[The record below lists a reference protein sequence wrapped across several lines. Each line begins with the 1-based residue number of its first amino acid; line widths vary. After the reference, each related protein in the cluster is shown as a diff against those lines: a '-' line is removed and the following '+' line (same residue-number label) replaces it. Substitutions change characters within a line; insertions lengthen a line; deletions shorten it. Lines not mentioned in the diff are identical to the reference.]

1 MSSSSS
7 SLAGARRRRV
17 GGGSGPT
24 STGGPTNQRQQ
35 QQQQYQQHLQQ
46 QQQQQQQQSRGNP
59 PTQESTPFNPLSILK
74 EHHMKLN
81 IIEETIR
88 EITMAREQTND
99 NQTNDNQIINNQTN
113 NQIDIEKI
121 TQIVITNIEKQL
133 DFKVFY
139 ENDANLMNEIES
151 LKKTLKSQQMVI
163 NGLNMALFNL
173 VSKLNV
179 NLPNTHVN
187 NDVTND
193 VNNDVTNDVM

>member
-1 MSSSSS
+1 
-7 SLAGARRRRV
+7 
-17 GGGSGPT
+17 
-24 STGGPTNQRQQ
+24 
-35 QQQQYQQHLQQ
+35 
-46 QQQQQQQQSRGNP
+46 
-59 PTQESTPFNPLSILK
+59 
-74 EHHMKLN
+74 
-81 IIEETIR
+81 
-88 EITMAREQTND
+88 MAREQTND

-179 NLPNTHVN
+179 NLPNTHVTN
-187 NDVTND
+187 DVTNDVNNDVNNDVTNDVTND
-193 VNNDVTNDVM
+193 VNNDVTNDVNNDVNNENEDDNKPTFPTQAITIDETRNITLEYNPNIMDDIMDDTMLNPQVD